1 MYTRYKL
8 IWELLE
14 YSATNTYFEAQLII
28 GCHQSRCDH
37 TPLPHYQSPAKQEF
51 LLASRLSLA
60 LCLSRD
66 GICKSSLRF
75 IRISQPAYYTVL
87 LLSLALRGRARS
99 QQCLHAVRF
108 SVEGFAFLLRV
119 PKGHNKKTFYF
130 DDQLLEGTILIGNSR
145 ELTCSL

>member
-8 IWELLE
+8 ICMLLE
-14 YSATNTYFEAQLII
+14 YTYFEAQLII

-37 TPLPHYQSPAKQEF
+37 APLPHYQSPAKQEF

-60 LCLSRD
+60 LCLSRE

-75 IRISQPAYYTVL
+75 IRISQPAYYTIL

-99 QQCLHAVRF
+99 QQCLCAVRF
-108 SVEGFAFLLRV
+108 FVEGFAFLLPVLKRD
-119 PKGHNKKTFYF
+119 NKKTYYF
-130 DDQLLEGTILIGNSR
+130 DDQLLEGTIDIGNSR
-145 ELTCSL
+145 ELTCSS